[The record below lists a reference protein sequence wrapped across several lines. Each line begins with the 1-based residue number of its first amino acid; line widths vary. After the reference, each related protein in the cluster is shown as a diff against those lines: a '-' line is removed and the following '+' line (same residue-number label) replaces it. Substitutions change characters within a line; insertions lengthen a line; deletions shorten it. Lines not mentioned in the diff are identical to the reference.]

1 MSSFSSFLLR
11 FPLYDF
17 IIKYVM
23 SVVIIVCRSVTD
35 GSENKR
41 PEQKPNR
48 NAQKTDYLNAFD
60 SNSLLTQEQR
70 KKIWKD
76 HSVFGSCVHMLDT
89 ENGVRSH
96 LHWNILLFHMRC
108 ISSFYMELNI
118 RIAHVPC
125 TN

>member
-1 MSSFSSFLLR
+1 M

-60 SNSLLTQEQR
+60 SNSLLTQEQ
-70 KKIWKD
+70 KK
-76 HSVFGSCVHMLDT
+76 HM
-89 ENGVRSH
+89 ERS
-96 LHWNILLFHMRC
+96 LHFWVVCAYVGHGKWR
-108 ISSFYMELNI
+108 
-118 RIAHVPC
+118 
-125 TN
+125 

>member
-17 IIKYVM
+17 IIRYVM

-60 SNSLLTQEQR
+60 SNSFANTR
-70 KKIWKD
+70 AKKKRYGKITPFLGRVCICWTWKMALDHICIGIFCCFICAAFHHFIW
-76 HSVFGSCVHMLDT
+76 
-89 ENGVRSH
+89 N
-96 LHWNILLFHMRC
+96 
-108 ISSFYMELNI
+108 
-118 RIAHVPC
+118 
-125 TN
+125 

>member
-41 PEQKPNR
+41 PEQKPNKSR
-48 NAQKTDYLNAFD
+48 TEMRKKTDYLNAFD
-60 SNSLLTQEQR
+60 SNSFANTR
-70 KKIWKD
+70 AKKKD
-76 HSVFGSCVHMLDT
+76 M
-89 ENGVRSH
+89 ERS
-96 LHWNILLFHMRC
+96 LHFWVVCAYVGHGKWR
-108 ISSFYMELNI
+108 
-118 RIAHVPC
+118 
-125 TN
+125 